1 MSILKAVKE
10 LEQKSQLANILHELV
25 ISHHVLFLQVL
36 LGMTFGQLDAGNE
49 VFTISANGETSLDVP
64 FIPPQLA
71 EYKAATSHTER
82 I

>member
-10 LEQKSQLANILHELV
+10 LEQKIQLANILHELV
-25 ISHHVLFLQVL
+25 ISSHVFFVFQVL
-36 LGMTFGQLDAGNE
+36 LRMTFGHDAGNE

-71 EYKAATSHTER
+71 EYKEATSHTE
-82 I
+82 II

>member
-1 MSILKAVKE
+1 
-10 LEQKSQLANILHELV
+10 
-25 ISHHVLFLQVL
+25 
-36 LGMTFGQLDAGNE
+36 MTFGQLDAGNE

-71 EYKAATSHTER
+71 EYKEATSHTER